1 MVSTRYRGLTEGCEP
16 LPDLIPSDYD
26 SFDARF
32 IYALSNLASMTT
44 ERTGSALPQLSVAER
59 VLIHLSRIRVD
70 RESDTAPR
78 GICQEGISEAV
89 GVLRSHVPRAVKDL
103 ISDGF
108 LEEGK
113 MHVREGDKRVKTYL
127 ITLRGLEKARQI
139 EERMLS
145 QVIPAKVQGT
155 VVQGM
160 TIGQLENAFH
170 RRIDLLRLS
179 GDGGYL
185 DLDLVATTGVT
196 DFSDS
201 PKAVGFLDRE
211 EALEQMKRFL
221 KSRAIIL
228 AVYGAKGIGTSCLVK
243 HFIEMLDE
251 WNILWISLTKH
262 TTRAMLEERIAAFAR
277 LLKTKPE
284 MFLDSTAGSNTL
296 IVADGYF
303 DVDEAVTEFFSNLSE
318 RSTGAKLI
326 VTCRDSTPSY
336 SRFYRKDHIDSGAVQ
351 EMTLKGLPEEE
362 AKDLLGNPAVPDEAF
377 RRIYVM
383 SRGSPM
389 ILTMLRDRDEDGL
402 RRNTTFTNE
411 EIRFLLVEAT
421 TKEAER
427 E

>member
-1 MVSTRYRGLTEGCEP
+1 VS
-16 LPDLIPSDYD
+16 
-26 SFDARF
+26 
-32 IYALSNLASMTT
+32 
-44 ERTGSALPQLSVAER
+44 ER

-113 MHVREGDKRVKTYL
+113 MHIKEGEKRVKTYL
-127 ITLRGLEKARQI
+127 ITPRGLGKARQI
-139 EERMLS
+139 EEGMLS
-145 QVIPAKVQGT
+145 LVVPAKVQGT

-179 GDGGYL
+179 GTEEYL

-211 EALEQMKRFL
+211 EPLEQMKRFL
-221 KSRAIIL
+221 KSRSMIL
-228 AVYGAKGIGTSCLVK
+228 AIYGAKGIGTSCLVK

-251 WNILWISLTKH
+251 WNILWISLPKHATKEN
-262 TTRAMLEERIAAFAR
+262 LEERVAAFAK

-284 MFLDSTAGSNTL
+284 MILESTAGSNAL

-303 DVDEAVTEFFSNLSE
+303 DVDENVTEFFSGLSE
-318 RSTGAKLI
+318 RRTGAKLI

-336 SRFYRKDHIDSGAVQ
+336 SRFYRREHIDSGIVQ
-351 EMTLKGLPEEE
+351 EMTLKGLQEEE
-362 AKDLLGNPAVPDEAF
+362 ARELLGSPAIPDEAF
-377 RRIYVM
+377 RRIYAM

-389 ILTMLRDRDEDGL
+389 ILTMLRDGDEDGL

-421 TKEAER
+421 VKETE
-427 E
+427 EE